1 MSTEY
6 SLKLQN
12 IVPNIMHTSKD
23 EKLIL
28 IVVKLFKLSNDKD
41 NSKLLSAKAI
51 VIKTNAIVSESLF
64 EFEKN
69 NFSR

>member
-51 VIKTNAIVSESLF
+51 VIKTNAIVSERRF